1 MQWIDNFDIKNID
14 NENIEEYT
22 GLPFIRRNE
31 IYEWAVDY
39 VVFKC
44 PRNLQ
49 SLILSFD
56 LRYKGR
62 ILDGEFQEYGST
74 HRSYHLFRAI
84 HQLLDIHIYTHY
96 HPLFIPSGEFTFES
110 MHIFSPNR
118 DILQLFL
125 KGIRVCSS
133 IDISD
138 EHNYTDDE
146 NMFFHSNASD

>member
-22 GLPFIRRNE
+22 GLPFIKKNE
-31 IYEWAVDY
+31 IYEWAIDY
-39 VVFKC
+39 VVFKSS
-44 PRNLQ
+44 RNLQ

-62 ILDGEFQEYGST
+62 ILDGDFQEYGST
-74 HRSYHLFRAI
+74 HQSYHLFRAI

-110 MHIFSPNR
+110 IHIFSPNR

-125 KGIRVCSS
+125 KGIRICSS

-146 NMFFHSNASD
+146 NMFFHSRARD